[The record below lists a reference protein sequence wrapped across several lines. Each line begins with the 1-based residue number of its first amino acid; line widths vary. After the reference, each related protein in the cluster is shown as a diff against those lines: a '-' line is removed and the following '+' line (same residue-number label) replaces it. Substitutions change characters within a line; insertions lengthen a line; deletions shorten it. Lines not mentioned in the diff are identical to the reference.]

1 MLAPT
6 KTAPSERR
14 RYHDAGLGPETV
26 PIAPIGAEITPG
38 STIRKE
44 HLGKVPAVKTAA
56 GTWSGLGGQWS
67 RTEWTASVTDQK
79 KWDTWGAGIGLQG
92 RKFPGLDIDVDDVET
107 AAAVQS
113 LAEDYLGLAPVRTRP
128 GSSRRLMVYRLE
140 GAPLRKVRQEFGEKQ
155 AVELL
160 GVGQQYVVSGGLPPC
175 EWLGEHPCDLGADN
189 LPAINAEAVE
199 RFFGALRPMLK
210 ARGCTLGKDAT
221 QSAALATGTRKPLT
235 DASLWYPTGPQ
246 PVLDI
251 LAITDPGRFDT
262 RDELVQFLAAVKA
275 SLGPAAQEHWPTVLD
290 WGLQYPGAEEDFI
303 AKIWDS
309 IRDAALG
316 WDWLSSAFGSLAAAQ
331 ADFDDGQGAAI
342 VGAPQPNNVL
352 EQMLARYV
360 YSIGQD
366 RYYDLETG
374 APLTPKAF
382 NSCNTAVAQFGR
394 SGVQSA
400 EGVFQNEPRARKVPT
415 VTYRPGKPAIVQ
427 EEINGVLQNAV
438 NLYRPSRL
446 IPTRGAEV
454 RPWLDHVT
462 LLFGV
467 PGDPA
472 REHFLSYLAFVLQH
486 PGVKINHAIVLLGR
500 HGIGKDTVLVPLTR
514 GLGAH
519 NYSTVKP
526 ETLLGQFTH
535 FLEGQLVVVEEM
547 MSFSKRENY
556 NKMKEWLASPPERL
570 EVNRKHMN
578 PYSIPNIQVWVF
590 LTNHED
596 AIALEDGDRRFWVHN
611 CEIEVPET
619 ELYFGR
625 LYDWL
630 NAGGDAA
637 CVGWLLDRDV
647 SKFNPCAPPPMTK
660 AKRAMLDTAQPAPVR
675 WLRDQF
681 SDGGAFAART
691 VLTVSELLATEDFSA
706 PGGIN
711 IRHATAVLR
720 LEGFRPAQRL
730 RLRQGD
736 DPQQLWARD
745 PSGLIGQLPADKLRD
760 RYIAETSPTKSAG
773 AVA

>member
-1 MLAPT
+1 MLAPPN
-6 KTAPSERR
+6 KSEWRQW
-14 RYHDAGLGPETV
+14 YKPFNTEIV
-26 PIAPIGAEITPG
+26 PIAPFGATLTPG
-38 STIRKE
+38 TTIRE
-44 HLGKVPAVKTAA
+44 AHLGKVPGVRTAA
-56 GTWSGLGGQWS
+56 GTWSGLSGKWS
-67 RTEWTASVTDQK
+67 DDHSTTMAMAKQYDK
-79 KWDTWGAGIGLQG
+79 WGASIGMQG
-92 RKFPGLDIDVDDVET
+92 RKFPGLDIDVDD
-107 AAAVQS
+107 AVLSDAIQS
-113 LAEDYLGLAPVRTRP
+113 LAEDYFGLAPVRTRP
-128 GSSRRLMVYRLE
+128 GSARRLMMYRTD
-140 GAPLRKVRQEFGEKQ
+140 APLRKVRQEFGDHQ

-160 GVGQQYVVSGGLPPC
+160 CKGQQYVVVGGNPEC
-175 EWLGEHPCDLGADN
+175 QWLGENPCDLGPDGLALITPAD
-189 LPAINAEAVE
+189 VE
-199 RFFGALRPMLK
+199 RFFGALGGLLERH
-210 ARGCTLGKDAT
+210 GQTLGKAVAGTAT
-221 QSAALATGTRKPLT
+221 LTTGTRK
-235 DASLWYPTGPQ
+235 SLDDTSLHAPGGPEAVVALLKVWR
-246 PVLDI
+246 PEEMAHDEFVEAGA
-251 LAITDPGRFDT
+251 AIK
-262 RDELVQFLAAVKA
+262 AA
-275 SLGPAAQEHWPTVLD
+275 LGPTREDFFSDFLEWA
-290 WGLQYPGAEEDFI
+290 PGARSQEYDETR
-303 AKIWDS
+303 KRWDS
-309 IRDAALG
+309 FTDAALG
-316 WDWLSSAFGSLAAAQ
+316 WDYLLAVAGVDTAQ
-331 ADFDDGQGAAI
+331 AAFDDDLGAAI
-342 VGAPQPNNVL
+342 MDAPQPNNVL
-352 EQMLARYV
+352 ESMLARYV

-366 RYYDLETG
+366 RYYDSETG

-382 NSCNTAVAQFGR
+382 NSCNTAVARFGL

-400 EGVFQNEPRARKVPT
+400 EGVFQNTPKARKVAT

-446 IPTRGAEV
+446 IPTKGADV
-454 RPWLDHVT
+454 QPWLDHVT
-462 LLFGV
+462 LLFGE

-472 REHFLSYLAFVLQH
+472 REHFLNYLAFVLQH

-535 FLEGQLVVVEEM
+535 FLEGQLIVVEEM

-611 CEIEVPET
+611 CEIEVPES
-619 ELYFGR
+619 ERYFGR

-691 VLTVSELLATEDFSA
+691 VMTVGELLATEDFSA
-706 PGGIN
+706 PVGIN
-711 IRHATAVLR
+711 VRHATAVLK

-730 RLRQGD
+730 RIRQGD

-745 PSGLIGQLPADKLRD
+745 PSGLIGQLPPDKLRD

>member
-1 MLAPT
+1 MLAPPT
-6 KTAPSERR
+6 KSERR
-14 RYHDAGLGPETV
+14 RYHDAGYGPEEV
-26 PIAPIGAEITPG
+26 PLAPIGAKITPG
-38 STIRKE
+38 STLRKE
-44 HLGKVPAVKTAA
+44 HLGKVPAVLTPAR
-56 GTWSGLGGQWS
+56 TWSGLGGQWS
-67 RTEWTASVTDQK
+67 KPEWVATLADQK
-79 KWDTWGAGIGLQG
+79 KWDTWGAGIGIQG
-92 RKFPGLDIDVDDVET
+92 RKFPGLDIDVDDAAL
-107 AAAVQS
+107 AAAIQS
-113 LAEDYLGLAPVRTRP
+113 LAEDYLGLAPVRIRP
-128 GSSRRLMVYRLE
+128 GKSRRLMMYRVD
-140 GAPLRKVRQEFGEKQ
+140 GPPLRKVRQEFGDKQ

-160 GVGQQYVVSGGLPPC
+160 GLGQQYAVTGGNPPC
-175 EWLGEHPCDLGADN
+175 AWAAEHPCDIGAAN
-189 LPAINAEAVE
+189 LPAIDAATVE
-199 RFFGALRPMLK
+199 RYFVALRTLLA
-210 ARGCTLGKDAT
+210 ARGCKLGKDAAS
-221 QSAALATGTRKPLT
+221 SATATTGTRKPLT
-235 DASLWYPTGPQ
+235 DPSLWCPTGAQ

-251 LAITDPGRFDT
+251 LAATPPERFGT
-262 RDELVQFLAAVKA
+262 RDELVQFVAPVKA
-275 SLGPAAQEHWPTVLD
+275 ALGPAAGEHWPAVLD
-290 WGLQYPGAEEDFI
+290 WALQYPGAEEDFI
-303 AKIWDS
+303 AKIWGS
-309 IRDAALG
+309 IHDAALG
-316 WDWLSSAFGSLAAAQ
+316 WDWLSAAFGAEAAAQ
-331 ADFDDGQGAAI
+331 TDFDDGGAAA
-342 VGAPQPNNVL
+342 VDSTL
-352 EQMLARYV
+352 EKMIGRYV

-366 RYYDLETG
+366 RYFDLATG
-374 APLTPKAF
+374 TPLTTKGF
-382 NSCNTAVAQFGR
+382 NAINTGVAQFGR

-400 EGVFQNEPRARKVPT
+400 EGVFQNTPKARKVAT

-427 EEINGVLQNAV
+427 EDINGVMQSAV

-446 IPTRGAEV
+446 IPSKGADV
-454 RPWLDHVT
+454 QPWLDHVT
-462 LLFGV
+462 LLFGE

-472 REHFLSYLAFVLQH
+472 REHFLNYLAFVLQR
-486 PGVKINHAIVLLGR
+486 PGVKINHAIVLLGA

-596 AIALEDGDRRFWVHN
+596 AIALENGDRRFWVHN
-611 CEIEVPET
+611 CEIEVPES
-619 ELYFGR
+619 ERYFVR

-647 SKFNPCAPPPMTK
+647 SRFNPCAPPPMTK

-681 SDGGAFAART
+681 SDGGAFGART
-691 VLTVSELLATEDFSA
+691 VVTVSELLAAEDFSA
-706 PGGIN
+706 PDGIN
-711 IRHATAVLR
+711 VRHATAVLK
-720 LEGFRPAQRL
+720 LEGFRPAHRL
-730 RLRQGD
+730 RIHQG

-760 RYIAETSPTKSAG
+760 RYISETSPAKSAG
-773 AVA
+773 AAA